1 MRTGH
6 KPSRPVVVASS
17 SLSRTLLLL
26 ALVVILCY
34 LSARLGGLLV
44 LRPQMVWP
52 LWPGCALL
60 VGVLLLSPDRTW
72 PMLIT
77 GGLAGFVIYDLQAGL
92 PLRSIA
98 LLILS
103 DVIEVS
109 IAALGVRYAFGG
121 LPRLGTV
128 GALSRYVFIAVILVP
143 AIAASVGALAG
154 GGIYWTTW
162 RVSYFTEALALL
174 TLTPAILSWSHT
186 LGTWETTRSHRYY
199 AEGIALMAGLVL
211 WGYFLFEAIGH
222 EVSSALLYSLLP
234 FLLWSALRFGLT
246 GITTSMVLVAFLS
259 MWGAVHGRGPFARSD
274 PFQSVQA
281 LQLFLFSAATPLL
294 YLAALVEEQRET
306 AQAGR
311 ESEGR
316 FRLVANAAP
325 VLIWMSDASKQCNYF
340 NLRWLEFTG
349 RSLNEELGKGW
360 SEGVHPED
368 RAMCMDLYVRSFD
381 AHKPFKMQ
389 YRLRRHDGEYRWM
402 IDIGVP
408 RLNEDSSF
416 AGYIGSCMDV
426 TDHKTAEEAL
436 STVGRKLIE
445 AAENERVRIARELHD
460 DICQRLTILGL
471 EIEQSIRSTGG
482 IGPHIEKMREAWEQC
497 SGITGDV
504 QALSH
509 ELHSS
514 MLDHLGLI
522 AAAHSFCHEFSE
534 QQSVTVRFSHE
545 GVPSSLPREV
555 SLCLFRVTQEAL
567 HNAVKHSGASS
578 FDVSLLGTGNALEL
592 DVHDG
597 GIGFDLDR
605 VRRNGGLGLVSME
618 ERVHLV
624 KGTFSIDSKANGG
637 TTVRAR
643 VPLC

>member
-1 MRTGH
+1 M
-6 KPSRPVVVASS
+6 
-17 SLSRTLLLL
+17 
-26 ALVVILCY
+26 
-34 LSARLGGLLV
+34 
-44 LRPQMVWP
+44 
-52 LWPGCALL
+52 L
-60 VGVLLLSPDRTW
+60 VG
-72 PMLIT
+72 
-77 GGLAGFVIYDLQAGL
+77 GGLAGFVIYDMQAGL
-92 PLRSIA
+92 PLRSMA
-98 LLILS
+98 LLLLS
-103 DVIEVS
+103 DGIEVS
-109 IAALGVRYAFGG
+109 IAALGVRYALGG
-121 LPRLGTV
+121 PPRLSTV
-128 GALSRYVFIAVILVP
+128 RALSQYVFFAVILAP
-143 AIAASVGALAG
+143 AIAAFVGALAF

-162 RVSYFTEALALL
+162 RLSYFTEALALL
-174 TLTPAILSWSHT
+174 TLTPAILSWRHT
-186 LGTWETTRSHRYY
+186 LSTREKRSRGYY
-199 AEGIALMAGLVL
+199 AEGIALIAGLVL

-259 MWGAVHGRGPFARSD
+259 IWGAVHGRGPFAGTD
-274 PFQSVQA
+274 PFRNVQA

-306 AQAGR
+306 AQAVR

-325 VLIWMSDASKQCNYF
+325 VLIWMSDTSKLCNYF

-349 RSLNEELGKGW
+349 RSLKEELGNGW

-368 RAMCMDLYVRSFD
+368 LAMCIDVYVRSFD

-389 YRLRRHDGEYRWM
+389 YRLRRHDGEYRW
-402 IDIGVP
+402 IVDIGVP
-408 RLNEDSSF
+408 RFNEDGSF
-416 AGYIGSCMDV
+416 AGYIGSCIDV
-426 TDHKTAEEAL
+426 TDRKTAEEAM

-471 EIEQSIRSTGG
+471 EIEQSIKSSGG
-482 IGPHIEKMREAWEQC
+482 IGPHVEKMREAREQC

-545 GVPSSLPREV
+545 GVPNSLPREV

-567 HNAVKHSGASS
+567 HNAVKHSGASI
-578 FDVSLLGTGNALEL
+578 FDVSLLGTANTLEL

-605 VRRNGGLGLVSME
+605 VKQNGGLGLVSME

-624 KGTFSIDSKANGG
+624 KGTFSIDSKANEG